1 MKLQHL
7 RAYLNNA
14 RARAKRDKVPFNLTI
29 EYLETI
35 AADECPIFH
44 SKFVWGA
51 SGLGKGKT
59 RDDTPQLDKII
70 PELGYVV
77 GNVAFISGKANKMKD
92 NGTMQEHYD
101 IADWIWNHIHAK
113 ENTATPIPT
122 GSNHQGGYDA
132 KRRALLAARLGEDR
146 DDANYHSGTIPG
158 QNADHSAQESSG
170 DSVGYRA
177 EEVGTFITSYD
188 SQMYGDTNPTL
199 TRTLEFNRYI
209 NNQLRERIM
218 VDGAESK
225 ISKSS
230 D

>member
-7 RAYLNNA
+7 KAYLNNA

-101 IADWIWNHIHAK
+101 IADWIWNHTHAK
-113 ENTATPIPT
+113 QKSITPVPT
-122 GSNHQGGYDA
+122 GSDQQGNADS
-132 KRRALLAARLGEDR
+132 KRRALFAARLREDR
-146 DDANYHSGTIPG
+146 DDADHHSRTIPW
-158 QNADHSAQESSG
+158 QDADH
-170 DSVGYRA
+170 RA
-177 EEVGTFITSYD
+177 EEGSGDGVGHGGEE
-188 SQMYGDTNPTL
+188 M
-199 TRTLEFNRYI
+199 
-209 NNQLRERIM
+209 
-218 VDGAESK
+218 ESSIVAQGIEATWPRK
-225 ISKSS
+225 PEIIWLADRRGHLPDKP
-230 D
+230 